1 MADLELVTTL
11 KMKGILSL
19 AGQYCPT
26 IPATDLGVLAMDLS
40 LSLPCDIDAPN
51 SDAPIMTMT
60 CQPEC
65 RSRLLFAADSTDCFP
80 LVV

>member
-1 MADLELVTTL
+1 MVDVEPVATL
-11 KMKGILSL
+11 TMKGSLSL

-26 IPATDLGVLAMDLS
+26 ISAATDLGVLDLS